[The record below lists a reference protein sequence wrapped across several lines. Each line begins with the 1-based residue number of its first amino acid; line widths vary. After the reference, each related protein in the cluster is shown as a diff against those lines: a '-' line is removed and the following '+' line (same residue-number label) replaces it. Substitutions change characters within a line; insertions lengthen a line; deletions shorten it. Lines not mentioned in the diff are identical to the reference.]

1 MSLRTKIHEAM
12 KSAMRAREKE
22 RLSAIRLMLAD
33 INRVEVDERIELS
46 DDRILV
52 ILDKMQKQ
60 RRDSISQFESA
71 GRDELAAVEKYELGV
86 ISDFLPEPLSGEAL
100 VAIIDNAIS
109 QTGATS
115 MGDMGGVMALVKPQT
130 QGRANMSEVSKAV
143 KDRLC

>member
-1 MSLRTKIHEAM
+1 MSLRTQIHEAM
-12 KSAMRAREKE
+12 KSAMRAKQKE

-86 ISDFLPEPLSGEAL
+86 ISDFLPEPLSEEAL

-143 KDRLC
+143 KSRLC